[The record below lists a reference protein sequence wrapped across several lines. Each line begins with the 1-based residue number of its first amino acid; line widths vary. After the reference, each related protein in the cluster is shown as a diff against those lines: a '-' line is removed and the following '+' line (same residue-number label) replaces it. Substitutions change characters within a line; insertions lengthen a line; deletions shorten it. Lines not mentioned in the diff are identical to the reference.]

1 MAELKQIYNDWRDLV
16 DSGDAE
22 LITEARDMTT
32 RTNPQNNSMWLA
44 CDQLASEFTD
54 RGLDMVVVL
63 EKAKLPIMW
72 DKKSVQSAIYNAISK
87 AMYNE
92 TSSGLETADPSKV
105 WKVVQDFTESN
116 WGFSVPW
123 PSEDSLS
130 EQQR

>member
-1 MAELKQIYNDWRDLV
+1 MSLKILVHEWAERV
-16 DSGDAE
+16 ESGEQTE
-22 LITEARDMTT
+22 LTEVIDMTT
-32 RTNPQNNSMWLA
+32 RTNQQNASMWLA
-44 CDQLASEFTD
+44 CELLASEFTD

-105 WKVVQDFTESN
+105 WKVIQDFTESN
-116 WGFSVPW
+116 WQFSVPW
-123 PSEDSLS
+123 PSEESLS
-130 EQQR
+130 EAQR